1 MIEMGGSLLRLFKEH
16 KAVAGV
22 GLFGIFFLL
31 IGIISLF
38 PTGSDVTAQF
48 ASSVSAKDEMQ
59 IKTAADISPAKPKR
73 IVVDVSGAVLKPG
86 VYTLASDSRIK
97 DAILMA
103 GGIADNADAM
113 RIAQTLNLAAK
124 LSDGAKLYIPRLGEQ
139 QVTSEEVVK
148 SGPETVSQSS
158 SSGNGININQA
169 GESELDTLPG
179 IGKVTAEKIIANRP
193 YQSINELTQKKVVGA
208 SVFEKIKDKISVY

>member
-1 MIEMGGSLLRLFKEH
+1 MLEIWNNLLRVVKEH
-16 KAVAGV
+16 KSIAGV
-22 GLFGIFFLL
+22 GSLGIFFLVM
-31 IGIISLF
+31 GIISLF
-38 PTGSDVTAQF
+38 PAGNEDSIKIASGSTATG
-48 ASSVSAKDEMQ
+48 EMQ
-59 IKTAADISPAKPKR
+59 IKTNTNISPAKSKK
-73 IVVDVSGAVLKPG
+73 ILVDVSGAVRKPG
-86 VYTLASDSRIK
+86 VYSLSAESRIK

-103 GGIADNADAM
+103 GGISDTADSM

-124 LSDGAKLYIPRLGEQ
+124 LSDGAKLYIPSLGEA

-148 SGPETVSQSS
+148 SDQDMVSQT

-169 GESELDTLPG
+169 AESELDTLPG